1 MEETTLDRDGNYCRT
16 QAFEY
21 KRKAD
26 ETTDECTRNFL
37 LLMSEHWL
45 IAAEGFESPTKKLR
59 RGRPRRTG
67 TADPYHPGRA
77 EEDWDKPLIE
87 LQDRSR
93 HHLG

>member
-37 LLMSEHWL
+37 LLMSEQWL
-45 IAAEGFESPTKKLR
+45 MAAEGFESTNKKTAS
-59 RGRPRRTG
+59 RT
-67 TADPYHPGRA
+67 AK
-77 EEDWDKPLIE
+77 EDWDGRPVPPG
-87 LQDRSR
+87 S
-93 HHLG
+93 G